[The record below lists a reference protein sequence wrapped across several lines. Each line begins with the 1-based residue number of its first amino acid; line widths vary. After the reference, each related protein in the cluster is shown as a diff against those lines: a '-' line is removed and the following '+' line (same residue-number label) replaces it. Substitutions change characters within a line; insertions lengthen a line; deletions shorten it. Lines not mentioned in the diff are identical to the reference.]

1 MYDTMSSTDV
11 VGSDGWMDVMDVM
24 DELEVIVSGK
34 KVGNRKV
41 EDKDRIDCR
50 LTVRADHH

>member
-1 MYDTMSSTDV
+1 
-11 VGSDGWMDVMDVM
+11 MDVMDVM